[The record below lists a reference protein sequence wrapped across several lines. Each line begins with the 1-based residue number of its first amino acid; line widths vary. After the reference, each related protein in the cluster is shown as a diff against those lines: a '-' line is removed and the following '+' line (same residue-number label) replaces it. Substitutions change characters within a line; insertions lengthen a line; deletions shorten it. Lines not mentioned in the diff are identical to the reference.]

1 MIKRTLYFGNPSYLS
16 LGKGQLS
23 IRLPEVEKNDTLPD
37 FFKKDAIKTIPIEDI
52 GIVVLDHQQI
62 TITQALLAA
71 LLDNNVALIACDN
84 THHPT
89 GLMLPL
95 CGNTIQN
102 ERFRAQ
108 LDATEPLKKQ
118 LWAQTISQKIKNQA
132 AMFESKNIDNAYLV
146 PLYRNVKSGDTDN
159 SEATA
164 AAYYWKNLFGVIEV
178 AQKTTNTLGT
188 NLPGFQNLASLNHD
202 NHDHFEQKNQP
213 KIKCITNFK
222 REREGMPPN
231 NYLNYGYALL
241 RATMARSIV
250 GAGLLPTLG
259 IFHHNRYNAYC
270 LADDLMEPYRP
281 FVDKVVY
288 STIEKQGLEEDI
300 PKEIKATL
308 LQIPAMDVLMDGEK
322 SPLMVATQRTAVSLV
337 KCFEGGQRKL
347 IYPDFI

>member
-16 LGKGQLS
+16 LTNAQLVL
-23 IRLPEVEKNDTLPD
+23 RLPEVEKNDTVPEH
-37 FFKKDAIKTIPIEDI
+37 FKKEASASIPIEDI
-52 GIVVLDHQQI
+52 GIVLLDHKQI
-62 TITQALLAA
+62 TITQALIEA
-71 LLDNNVALIACDN
+71 LLDNNVALITCDS

-132 AMFESKNIDNAYLV
+132 AMFGSKNIDNNYLI

-159 SEATA
+159 CEATA
-164 AAYYWKNLFGVIEV
+164 AAHYWGNIFS
-178 AQKTTNTLGT
+178 
-188 NLPGFQNLASLNHD
+188 NLPSPIGEGKPVLSGVEGGLR
-202 NHDHFEQKNQP
+202 
-213 KIKCITNFK
+213 FK
-222 REREGMPPN
+222 RFREGLPPN

-250 GAGLLPTLG
+250 SAGLLPTLG

-281 FVDKVVY
+281 YVDKVVY
-288 STIEKQGLEEDI
+288 NIIEEHGLHADI
-300 PKEIKATL
+300 PKEIKAL
-308 LQIPAMDVLMDGEK
+308 LLKIPAMDVLMEEEK
-322 SPLMVATQRTAVSLV
+322 SPLMNATQRTAVSLV
-337 KCFEGGQRKL
+337 KCFNGDQRKL
-347 IYPDFI
+347 VYPDFI

>member
-16 LGKGQLS
+16 LSNAQLVL
-23 IRLPEVEKNDTLPD
+23 RLPEVEKNDTLPESY
-37 FFKKDAIKTIPIEDI
+37 KKEATATIPVEDI
-52 GIVVLDHQQI
+52 GIVVLDHKQI
-62 TITQALLAA
+62 TITQALMEALLENNAA
-71 LLDNNVALIACDN
+71 LITCDA

-118 LWAQTISQKIKNQA
+118 LWAQTVSQKIRNQA
-132 AMFESKNIDNAYLV
+132 AMFSHKKIDDSYLV
-146 PLYRNVKSGDTDN
+146 PLYRNIKSGDSDN
-159 SEATA
+159 CEATA
-164 AAYYWKNLFGVIEV
+164 AAHYWGYLF
-178 AQKTTNTLGT
+178 QK
-188 NLPGFQNLASLNHD
+188 LPAVG
-202 NHDHFEQKNQP
+202 E
-213 KIKCITNFK
+213 FK
-222 REREGMPPN
+222 RIREGLPPN

-281 FVDKVVY
+281 YVDKVVY
-288 STIEKQGLEEDI
+288 GIIEEKGMNEDI
-300 PKEIKATL
+300 PKEIKALL
-308 LQIPAMDVLMDGEK
+308 LQIPAMDVLIDGER
-322 SPLMVATQRTAVSLV
+322 SPLMNATQRTAVSLV
-337 KCFEGGQRKL
+337 KCFNGDQRKL
-347 IYPDFI
+347 LYPEFM